1 MLIIH
6 AQQIH
11 FFFQIDRNLKIGHG
25 FNLSDVSLSVCSGIC
40 TIWGPLD
47 FSQDDGNLDEK
58 KCGKKAIRCFIP
70 DKGQGRR
77 MDKNKTDR
85 PPTGLRKEAKW
96 QRRGG

>member
-1 MLIIH
+1 MCEEADQTKTGDVLS
-6 AQQIH
+6 QIGKYTN
-11 FFFQIDRNLKIGHG
+11 FQIYNSTNQIS
-25 FNLSDVSLSVCSGIC
+25 SDDHL
-40 TIWGPLD
+40 
-47 FSQDDGNLDEK
+47 EK

-85 PPTGLRKEAKW
+85 PLTGLRKEAKW